1 MKWRIT
7 FARTAEKELARF
19 STETQ
24 SRVGRAIRSLEDDP
38 RPASAKH
45 LKGREEFRLRVG
57 DYRVLYTL
65 NHESRVVTISAIG
78 HRREVYR

>member
-1 MKWRIT
+1 MDR
-7 FARTAEKELARF
+7 
-19 STETQ
+19 
-24 SRVGRAIRSLEDDP
+24 RSLRGSEYP
-38 RPASAKH
+38 RPVSAKR

-65 NHESRVVTISAIG
+65 KHESRVVTISAIS